1 MSYDDQKMLIHMQHF
16 TASVISIL
24 NTLKS
29 SCETIATPNAKDSK
43 AINRL
48 FGAID
53 RFTTGLKN
61 QTEDFDYSK
70 FIKKVFYSLR
80 SPEALEMLKTKD
92 PSLFSM
98 RDENNRIITI
108 LPGIDIRFAM
118 KYFGDQEQKDF
129 WPNFYLFVSST
140 FAIIR
145 LTNPERMSNCVQLD
159 EVDRIMKLE
168 IAQTGVLFGKQIF
181 NPFIGLNNENE
192 RLTVEQMFA
201 NNGIRPIDPTN
212 FSGAGS
218 MESML
223 NMMGVESLISTENL
237 KKQLENLGSEH
248 VDEATSKIVEMLGA
262 QDNEDVK
269 EVCGTLIRDIV
280 DNLKTNGIQNIG
292 STLMD
297 IANKTKGKINM
308 EKMKQTA
315 SSMQHFMNNSTEKM
329 KEMKDENGNPIG
341 ENLMNTLSSY
351 MNMMNRMNLQPDA
364 KQENKNQ

>member
-1 MSYDDQKMLIHMQHF
+1 MSYDDREMLVNMQHF
-16 TASVISIL
+16 TASVITLL
-24 NTLKS
+24 NTLKIT
-29 SCETIATPNAKDSK
+29 CESIENLNAKDLKTRDRLIK
-43 AINRL
+43 AV
-48 FGAID
+48 D
-53 RFTTGLKN
+53 KFTSGLKN

-80 SPEALEMLKTKD
+80 SVDALRMLKEKD
-92 PSLFSM
+92 PCLFSM
-98 RDENNRIITI
+98 RDENNRIVTI

-118 KYFGDQEQKDF
+118 KYFSEQEKKDF

-140 FAIIR
+140 FAII
-145 LTNPERMSNCVQLD
+145 LMTNPERMINCTEMEETV
-159 EVDRIMKLE
+159 RIMKLE
-168 IAQTGVLFGKQIF
+168 IAQTGVMFGKQIF
-181 NPFIGLNNENE
+181 NPFIGVQNEND
-192 RLTVEQMFA
+192 RFTVDQMFA
-201 NNGIRPIDPTN
+201 ANGIKPVDVSN
-212 FSGAGS
+212 AGS

-223 NMMGVESLISTENL
+223 NMMGVENLISTDSL

-248 VDEATSKIVEMLGA
+248 VDEATSKIVELLGA
-262 QDNEDVK
+262 QDNDDVK
-269 EVCGTLIRDIV
+269 EVCGTLIKDIV
-280 DNLKTNGIQNIG
+280 ENLKTNGIQNIG

-351 MNMMNRMNLQPDA
+351 MSMMNRMNPQTDA
-364 KQENKNQ
+364 KTS

>member
-1 MSYDDQKMLIHMQHF
+1 MSYDDREMLIHMQHF
-16 TASVISIL
+16 TASVITLL
-24 NTLKS
+24 NTLK
-29 SCETIATPNAKDSK
+29 TIDRSIENLNAKELK
-43 AINRL
+43 TKERL
-48 FGAID
+48 FKAVDKFMI
-53 RFTTGLKN
+53 GLKN

-80 SPEALEMLKTKD
+80 SVEALRMLKEKD
-92 PSLFSM
+92 SSLFSM
-98 RDENNRIITI
+98 RDENNRIVTI

-118 KYFGDQEQKDF
+118 KYFDEQEKKDF

-145 LTNPERMSNCVQLD
+145 MTNPDRMIDCVEMD
-159 EVDRIMKLE
+159 ETIQIMKLE
-168 IAQTGVLFGKQIF
+168 IAQTGVMFGKQIF
-181 NPFIGLNNENE
+181 NPFIGVTNENE
-192 RLTVEQMFA
+192 RLTVDQMFTA
-201 NNGIRPIDPTN
+201 NGIKPVDA
-212 FSGAGS
+212 SSAGS

-223 NMMGVESLISTENL
+223 NMMGVENLISTDNL
-237 KKQLENLGSEH
+237 KKQLENLGAEH

-269 EVCGTLIRDIV
+269 EVCGTLIKDIV
-280 DNLKTNGIQNIG
+280 ENLKTNGIQNIG

-315 SSMQHFMNNSTEKM
+315 SSMQYFMNNSTEKM

-351 MNMMNRMNLQPDA
+351 MGMMNQMNPQDTKRA
-364 KQENKNQ
+364 TKN

>member
-1 MSYDDQKMLIHMQHF
+1 MSYDDQEMLIHMQHF
-16 TASVISIL
+16 TAAVISIL

-29 SCETIATPNAKDSK
+29 SCETIEMTNVKESK
-43 AINRL
+43 ARERL
-48 FGAID
+48 FKAVE
-53 RFTTGLKN
+53 RFMIGLKN
-61 QTEDFDYSK
+61 QTDDFDYSK

-80 SPEALEMLKTKD
+80 SIEALKMLEEKD

-108 LPGIDIRFAM
+108 LPGIDIRFGM
-118 KYFGDQEQKDF
+118 KYFGEQEKKDF

-145 LTNPERMSNCVQLD
+145 MTNPERMNNCIELD
-159 EVDRIMKLE
+159 EVDKIMKLE
-168 IAQTGVLFGKQIF
+168 IAQTGVMFGKQIF
-181 NPFIGLNNENE
+181 NPFIGVMNDNE
-192 RLTVEQMFA
+192 RITVEQMFA
-201 NNGIRPIDPTN
+201 TNGIKPVN
-212 FSGAGS
+212 FSSTGS

-223 NMMGVESLISTENL
+223 NMMGVESLISTDNL

-248 VDEATSKIVEMLGA
+248 VDEATSKIIEMLGA
-262 QDNEDVK
+262 QDNPDVK
-269 EVCGTLIRDIV
+269 EVCGTLIKDIV
-280 DNLKTNGIQNIG
+280 ENLKTNGIQNIG

-315 SSMQHFMNNSTEKM
+315 SSMQYFMNNSTEKM

-341 ENLMNTLSSY
+341 ENLMNTLSTY
-351 MNMMNRMNLQPDA
+351 MNMMNRMNPQPGA
-364 KQENKNQ
+364 QRENKNQ